1 MKTGVHSG
9 GESDTLPRMVFSGIF
24 FSGRGAALLAGGLIG
39 LAALAAGAQSSE
51 LLDRWIAA
59 QTNVHTWTADLIQTR
74 SIKTLSQPLVSTGRV
89 WVAVPDRFRWELG
102 RPAQTIALRQP
113 EQLLIVYPRL
123 KRVEK
128 YPLKNAQPGP
138 WKDAL
143 ALLEAAFPRSR
154 AELEAQFQ
162 IVSLAETNAV
172 ACLALQPRSGLARKF
187 VTGLEIRFRSDDF
200 SPVSTALTFSDG
212 SGMRNDFTN
221 AVANPKLE
229 EGVFEARIEPGFT
242 VVEPLK

>member
-1 MKTGVHSG
+1 MDS
-9 GESDTLPRMVFSGIF
+9 
-24 FSGRGAALLAGGLIG
+24 RGNSTIRPGAGLIATG
-39 LAALAAGAQSSE
+39 LLLFVALAASAQTNE

-59 QTNVHTWTADLIQTR
+59 QTNLHTWSADLIQTR
-74 SIKTLSQPLVSTGRV
+74 TIKTLSQPLVSAGRV

-102 RPAQTIALRQP
+102 QPAQTIVLRQP

-154 AELEAQFQ
+154 ADLDAQFQ
-162 IVSLAETNAV
+162 IVSVTETNTV
-172 ACLALQPRSGLARKF
+172 ACLSLQPRSGMARKF
-187 VTGLEIRFRSDDF
+187 VAGLQISFRADDF

-212 SGMRNDFTN
+212 SSMRNDFTN
-221 AVANPKLE
+221 AARNPLLKNEL
-229 EGVFEARIEPGFT
+229 FEAKLPPDFS
-242 VVEPLK
+242 VVEPLRQ